1 VNPST
6 GGRACERA
14 ARRPASGTDANFLNL
29 MPFGVIALAWAL
41 LGETLHAYHVV
52 GAGLVIA
59 GVVLT
64 TTR

>member
-1 VNPST
+1 
-6 GGRACERA
+6 
-14 ARRPASGTDANFLNL
+14 
-29 MPFGVIALAWAL
+29 MPFVVIALAWAL
-41 LGETLHAYHVV
+41 LGETVHADHVV

>member
-1 VNPST
+1 M
-6 GGRACERA
+6 R
-14 ARRPASGTDANFLNL
+14 ARRSPRPPVVRRLRPGRTATFLNL
-29 MPFGVIALAWAL
+29 MPFVVIALAWAL

-52 GAGLVIA
+52 GAGLVIG